1 MRRLALLVSTLLLAA
16 GPASADIIDFTVDLD
31 AAQSLATGEAT
42 PGSTGSGTGTL
53 QLDTDTGIVSY
64 DISWGGT
71 QGAEI
76 FAHLHGPAAPGA
88 TNPARY
94 FLDNGGSSGS
104 YNASVMLTDPVEIG
118 PAAYPIQDQIDD
130 LIAGLWYVNVH
141 TTHSVGGEIRGQIL
155 ALPEPG
161 VIALA
166 ALGLVALA
174 RRRA

>member
-1 MRRLALLVSTLLLAA
+1 MRLALVLVTALIVASPAQAA
-16 GPASADIIDFTVDLD
+16 VIDFTVDLD
-31 AAQSLATGEAT
+31 AAQSLATGEAA

-53 QLDTDTGIVSY
+53 QLDTDTGILSY
-64 DISWGGT
+64 DITWSGT
-71 QGAEI
+71 QGTEI

-104 YNASVMLTDPVEIG
+104 YDGSVTLTDPVEIG

-130 LIAGLWYVNVH
+130 LVAGLWYVNVH
-141 TTHSVGGEIRGQIL
+141 TTFSVSGEIRGQIL
-155 ALPEPG
+155 PVPEPG
-161 VIALA
+161 VVVFL
-166 ALGLVALA
+166 ALGVLALA